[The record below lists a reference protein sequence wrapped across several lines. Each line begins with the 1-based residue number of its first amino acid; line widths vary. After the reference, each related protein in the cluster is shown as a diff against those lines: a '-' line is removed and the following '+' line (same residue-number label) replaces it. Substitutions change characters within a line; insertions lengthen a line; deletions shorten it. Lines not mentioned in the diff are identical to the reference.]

1 MKREEIEKAAR
12 EYVLSLAIQDKE
24 AGAPIKETMST
35 TPIVLGAFKDGAN
48 WYINSVWH
56 EASEIPD
63 ANTLILCIT
72 KEGEYFLYGISQYY
86 YEETVKIRNVI
97 KWAYIDDL
105 LPNKEG

>member
-1 MKREEIEKAAR
+1 MKREDIEKAAVNYDSR
-12 EYVLSLAIQDKE
+12 IVAFRAFK
-24 AGAPIKETMST
+24 AGA
-35 TPIVLGAFKDGAN
+35 D
-48 WYINSVWH
+48 WRINSVWH

-97 KWAYIDDL
+97 KWAYIEDL
-105 LPNKEG
+105 LSNKNKYETSKSKN